1 MRIFLQT
8 ACSRINKMPDMKILP
23 VLLLILPL
31 TAYAEWGQFD
41 FEFENEKPWLELS
54 AQLPPPPKP
63 ENLVGF
69 DVSPAT
75 QNKYFVDTA
84 SIRVGEDKVVRYSV
98 VIEAAGGAKNVSFEG
113 MRCAT
118 GERRLYAYGQ
128 PDGSWSKARNA
139 GWEGIKFRSPLS
151 YHKALYEDH
160 FCPDGINVR
169 NANEA
174 VRSLR
179 RGAR

>member
-1 MRIFLQT
+1 
-8 ACSRINKMPDMKILP
+8 MKILP

-31 TAYAEWGQFD
+31 TVHAEWGQFD
-41 FEFENEKPWLELS
+41 FEFENEKPWVELS

-75 QNKYFVDTA
+75 QNRYFVDTA
-84 SIRVGEDKVVRYSV
+84 SISVGEDKVVRYSV

-128 PDGSWSKARNA
+128 PDGSWSKARN
-139 GWEGIKFRSPLS
+139 GRWEGIKFRSLLS

-169 NANEA
+169 NASEA
-174 VRSLR
+174 VRSLQR
-179 RGAR
+179 RAR